1 MSSQCN
7 SKVTFP
13 KTPILFISMIQRKDI
28 AQDREALKQSN
39 NSAKKN
45 DRRDLIPSLH
55 TRVME
60 C

>member
-1 MSSQCN
+1 M
-7 SKVTFP
+7 V
-13 KTPILFISMIQRKDI
+13 QRKDM